1 MTTQDLQSSATH
13 ISDNATFE
21 WIDDHRIAVF
31 NTLRTPTR
39 HDVDTWVKK
48 VLEILNDLEERGSY
62 LALYDLNYS
71 FLSPY
76 ARQQSQLIVEL
87 AKRKKVTG
95 YFAAVVANNVFGQVI
110 TFFVNFTLSRI
121 GDKTSVGMCFTSR
134 EEALAWLREKF

>member
-1 MTTQDLQSSATH
+1 MNTQDLQSSAIR
-13 ISDNATFE
+13 ISENATFE
-21 WIDDHRIAVF
+21 WIDDHRIVVF
-31 NTLRTPTR
+31 TTLQTPTR
-39 HDVDTWVKK
+39 HDIDAWMKK
-48 VLEILNDLEERGSY
+48 VLEILNDLEEGGSY
-62 LALYDLNYS
+62 LALYDLRYS

-76 ARQQSQLIVEL
+76 ARQQSQHLIEL

-95 YFAAVVANNVFGQVI
+95 YFASVVGNNVFGQVM